1 MREEIEN
8 WWKQAQIDFQSAE
21 KNFEAKIYY
30 VSVFL
35 SQQAAEKG
43 LKALYL
49 AKKKNLIKTHN
60 LLMLAKDLNA
70 PANVVTAS
78 IELSPNYIITR
89 YPTTGIAI
97 PSELYTEKIAEA
109 HLRQA
114 KEVITWV
121 KKSLDR

>member
-1 MREEIEN
+1 MREEIESR
-8 WWKQAQIDFQSAE
+8 WKRAQVDLESAE

-35 SQQAAEKG
+35 SQQAAEKA
-43 LKALYL
+43 LKTLYL
-49 AKKKNLIKTHN
+49 TKKKTLIKTHN

-70 PANVVTAS
+70 PANIITAS

-97 PSELYTEKIAEA
+97 PSELYTEKIAET
-109 HLRQA
+109 HLR
-114 KEVITWV
+114 
-121 KKSLDR
+121 